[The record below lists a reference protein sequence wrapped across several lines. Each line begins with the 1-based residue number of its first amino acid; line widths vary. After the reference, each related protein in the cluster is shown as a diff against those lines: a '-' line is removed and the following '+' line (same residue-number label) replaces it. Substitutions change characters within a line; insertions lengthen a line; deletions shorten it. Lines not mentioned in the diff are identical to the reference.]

1 MTVTPIPNVIYVYDR
16 TNYVAQGRTSL
27 PGPPAPPPP
36 SGNPRDL
43 LVRGTYI
50 PGWTADTAGLLST
63 PLTATVNGDSNGIIN
78 INGGIPSDGV
88 IRNTLFKG
96 KIVPGLPFKLS
107 NCLLPNRQPEQVNDE
122 GTGNGG
128 CLQNFGS
135 NPPFVQ
141 LEDCLLDP
149 QWWFDNGLSALKGS
163 PLQVGIHGGNAKLN
177 RCEIRHVQDGH
188 ELVGPTLQSAHD
200 AATYTFSNGW
210 IHAGAYFKPW
220 PAGVPLAPAS
230 NDTHSDAAQGNTHAN
245 VLFEYSMLGGV
256 RDLVGYNSTPA
267 YNSGD
272 DFNNSAI
279 IVAQET
285 SSAANVAVYNWKA
298 DHCWLMGAKATVNF
312 ALKNSNTGS
321 TWDLTFN
328 KIARRGSTQPAGVG
342 FYIYVANGM
351 TCPFLAPGA
360 NTNTIWDPFTGS
372 IDGTGVL
379 APIDRY

>member
-1 MTVTPIPNVIYVYDR
+1 MTAPVANLLYIFDDPD
-16 TNYVAQGRTSL
+16 YVALGRASL
-27 PGPPAPPPP
+27 PGPAPVVTPT
-36 SGNPRDL
+36 RDQ

-50 PGWTADTAGLLST
+50 PGWTSDTAGLTST
-63 PLTATVNGDSNGIIN
+63 PLTTTITGDSNGLIFIDTV
-78 INGGIPSDGV
+78 PAQPY
-88 IRNTLFKG
+88 RNTLFKG
-96 KIVPGLPFKLS
+96 KVKVRTAPGTTVEFE
-107 NCLLPNRQPEQVNDE
+107 NCLFANRLPEQVNAE

-128 CLQNFGS
+128 CIENFGS
-135 NPPFVQ
+135 NPPF
-141 LEDCLLDP
+141 LKLTDCLLDP
-149 QWWFDNGLSALKGS
+149 QWWYDNGLTALKSS

-210 IHAGAYFKPW
+210 IHAGAYFHPW

-230 NDTHSDAAQGNTHAN
+230 DDTHSDAAQGNTHAN
-245 VLFEYSMLGGV
+245 VLFEWSMLGGI

-279 IVAQET
+279 IVAQE
-285 SSAANVAVYNWKA
+285 SSNSANVAVYNWKA

-312 ALKNSNTGS
+312 ALKNGNTGS
-321 TWDLTFN
+321 TWDLTFC
-328 KIARRGSTQPAGVG
+328 KIARRGVSEPAGNG

-360 NTNTIWDPFTGS
+360 NTNVIWDPLTGS
-372 IDGTGVL
+372 IDGTGVP
-379 APIDRY
+379 APIVRY